1 MAASFGSVN
10 HDWLIRFLEHR
21 IGDKRIIRLIR
32 KWLTAGILED
42 GIVSVADSGTGQG
55 SVISP
60 LLANIYLHYVFDLW
74 AERWR
79 RQEARG
85 DMVVVRYAD
94 DLVAGFEHEDD
105 SRRFLDALRERFGV
119 FSLSLHP
126 GKTRMIEFGRHA
138 AAERK
143 KRGIGRPETFAF
155 LGFTFICGKSRR
167 GAFQLQRKTRR
178 DRMRAKLQE
187 IKAELRQRM
196 HQPIP
201 SQGHWLRQVV
211 AGHFAYYAVP
221 TNSRAL
227 SAFRHYVAD
236 LWRRT
241 LRRRSQKDGFTWDRM
256 TNLAAGWLPAPR
268 ILHPWPDR
276 RFAVKH
282 PR

>member
-1 MAASFGSVN
+1 
-10 HDWLIRFLEHR
+10 LIRFLEHR

-196 HQPIP
+196 HQSIP

-236 LWRRT
+236 LWRRA

>member
-1 MAASFGSVN
+1 VAASFGSVN

-32 KWLTAGILED
+32 KWLKAGILED
-42 GIVSVADSGTGQG
+42 GVVSVADSGTGQG

-79 RQEARG
+79 RQEAHG
-85 DMVVVRYAD
+85 DMIVVRYAD

-105 SRRFLDALRERFGV
+105 ARRFLDALRKRFGT
-119 FSLSLHP
+119 SLHP
-126 GKTRMIEFGRHA
+126 GKTRLIEFGRHA

-167 GAFQLQRKTRR
+167 GTFQLQRKTRR

-187 IKAELRQRM
+187 IKTELRQRM
-196 HQPIP
+196 HQSIP

-211 AGHFAYYAVP
+211 TGHFVYYAVP

-256 TNLAAGWLPAPR
+256 TKLVAGWLPAPR

-282 PR
+282 SR